1 MIRVLV
7 AEDSLTVQ
15 QFIVSVLN
23 SDADIEV
30 VGIAGNGRDAIELA
44 IALRPDII
52 TMDINMPIMDGFE
65 ATKRIMT
72 DVPTPIIIVS
82 GCTTLSEAEMTIRAL
97 RMGALATLMK
107 PAGLTSPDFEADAKE
122 LIRTVKEMSDVK
134 VVRHRFVSAP
144 VHQAAKPFPQNC
156 QIGNAEIIAIAT
168 STGGPMALHT
178 ILSGIPADFPV
189 PILVT
194 QHITKGFISGMARW
208 LSGICPLAIRIP
220 EDGEELC
227 PSTVYLAPDN
237 HHLGLATHDR
247 VSLSNSLLV
256 GGFRPAATHMFR
268 SVAGIY
274 GERTL
279 AVILTGMGSDGV
291 DGLRDVRAA
300 AGRVIAQD
308 EASCVVYGMPGAAV
322 AAGVV
327 DSVMPL
333 TMISAAL
340 QQGIKSLGVVR

>member
-23 SDADIEV
+23 SDPDIEV
-30 VGIAGNGRDAIELA
+30 IGVASNGRDAIDLA
-44 IALRPDII
+44 KELRPDII
-52 TMDINMPIMDGFE
+52 TMDIQMPIMDGFE
-65 ATKRIMT
+65 ATKEIMT

-82 GCTTLSEAEMTIRAL
+82 GCTSLSEAEMTIRAL
-97 RMGALATLMK
+97 RMGALATLTK
-107 PAGLTSPDFEADAKE
+107 PAGPMSPDFEADAKE

-144 VHQAAKPFPQNC
+144 VYEAAAPSVKNS
-156 QIGNAEIIAIAT
+156 QIGNADIVAIAT
-168 STGGPMALHT
+168 STGGPMALQT
-178 ILSGIPADFPV
+178 ILSGIPAGFPA

-194 QHITKGFISGMARW
+194 QHITKGFISGMAKW

-220 EDGEELC
+220 EDGEKLS

-237 HHLGLATHDR
+237 HHLGLAAHDR
-247 VSLSNSLLV
+247 IFLSDSQAIS
-256 GGFRPAATHMFR
+256 GFRPAATHMFR
-268 SVAGIY
+268 SVAAVY

-300 AGRVIAQD
+300 AGRIIAQD

-327 DSVMPL
+327 DVVLPL
-333 TMISAAL
+333 TMIPAAI
-340 QQGIKSLGVVR
+340 QQGIKPIGALT